1 MRILVEVRNWYC
13 SSSTALQLFFFF
25 FFEIGDLIEPGANEC
40 GMNSWAESCRGPL
53 VIAVPVLW
61 LHACATV
68 PDILCGCCQFPLG
81 SSCLQNKPF
90 TDSALYPSKHFFLT
104 VVKSCC
110 VKLCFKVGCKFGGET
125 FLPSTSVAS
134 CPNYSFLSTTPYSSV
149 TEGREEQWF
158 LDAPS
163 CHDAQHLAIFK
174 FYLLYV

>member
-1 MRILVEVRNWYC
+1 M
-13 SSSTALQLFFFF
+13 
-25 FFEIGDLIEPGANEC
+25 
-40 GMNSWAESCRGPL
+40 
-53 VIAVPVLW
+53 
-61 LHACATV
+61 

-90 TDSALYPSKHFFLT
+90 TDSTLSPSKHLFFFCCCCCCYCFGLFVCFK
-104 VVKSCC
+104 VVKSCG
-110 VKLCFKVGCKFGGET
+110 VKLCFKVSCKFGGET

-134 CPNYSFLSTTPYSSV
+134 FPNYSFLSTTPYSSV

-158 LDAPS
+158 LDVPS